1 MQVQVSLPSQ
11 RHLLKYFLN
20 NSTHL
25 IHKYLIRLLISRT
38 RIFFERKKT
47 EAQMSLKRVLYVL
60 FVVVIA
66 GTAALTGAV
75 AGGAAVYKAVQNR
88 ASLPSAVQQVIPAS
102 NTNSNQTLVLNNT
115 DVETAITKS
124 VAKVGPAVVT
134 VVGTIPGQ
142 NTFFGPSG
150 DQTVSGSGFFI
161 NDQGYIL
168 TNNHVVE
175 GTKQVKIVLSNGTEQ
190 TATIV
195 GTDPYADIAVL
206 KTEGTV
212 PAVAALGNSDKL
224 NPGESV
230 IAIGSPLGNFK
241 NTVTVGVV
249 SATGRS
255 IDTGN
260 GYQMEDLIQTD
271 AAINHGNSGGPLV
284 DLAGEV
290 IGINT
295 LVVRNTNSGDVAE
308 GLGFAIPV
316 NTAQAIAQQIIDKGY
331 FSRPYLGINF
341 QPITPDI
348 ATRYNLPTQW
358 GVYIMKVSAGSPA
371 STAGL
376 QQGDIITKV
385 GDVTL
390 DETHSYVNTLFTFK
404 PGDQITLTILRDGK
418 EMPVQIT
425 LGEAQHTQQ

>member
-1 MQVQVSLPSQ
+1 
-11 RHLLKYFLN
+11 
-20 NSTHL
+20 
-25 IHKYLIRLLISRT
+25 
-38 RIFFERKKT
+38 
-47 EAQMSLKRVLYVL
+47 MSLKRIMYVL
-60 FVVVIA
+60 FVVIIA
-66 GTAALTGAV
+66 GASALLGAT
-75 AGGAAVYKAVQNR
+75 AGGFAVYR
-88 ASLPSAVQQVIPAS
+88 AIQGQSSNLPAPIQEILPAN
-102 NTNSNQTLVLNNT
+102 NTNPSQTLTLNNT

-124 VAKVGPAVVT
+124 VQKVSPTVVT

-142 NTFFGPSG
+142 TTFFGTSG

-161 NDQGYIL
+161 TDKGYIL

-175 GTKQVKIVLSNGTEQ
+175 GTKEVNIVLSDGTQ
-190 TATIV
+190 QKASIV
-195 GTDPYADIAVL
+195 GTDPYSDIAVL
-206 KTEGTV
+206 KTDGKV
-212 PAVAALGNSDKL
+212 PSVAALGNSDVL

-260 GYQMEDLIQTD
+260 GYQIEDLIQTD

-284 DLAGEV
+284 NLAGQV

-295 LVVRNTNSGDVAE
+295 LIVRDTGSGDVAE

-316 NTAQAIAQQIIDKGY
+316 NTAQAVAQQIIQKGY
-331 FSRPYLGINF
+331 FARPYLGISF
-341 QPITPDI
+341 QPINPDI
-348 ATRYNLPTQW
+348 ALRYNLPSQW
-358 GVYIMKVSAGSPA
+358 GVYVTRVSSSSPA
-371 STAGL
+371 SKAGL
-376 QQGDIITKV
+376 LEGDIITKV

-404 PGDQITLTILRDGK
+404 PGDQINLEVVRGNDN
-418 EMPVQIT
+418 VQVQVT
-425 LGEAQHTQQ
+425 LGEAQHS